1 MIQKKSGINLKSYY
15 TIILE
20 TGLIATLSAMLIIVN
35 VDWQSGS
42 DNAVNVNDQEVVKME
57 EIVQTEQV
65 KTPPPPPKPP
75 VPVEVPNDEVLD
87 DQTFDINAEMD
98 LDSPLDIPAPP
109 EESEAEDEDE
119 VFIVVENRPEL
130 KGGMASLQRKVNYP
144 EMARQ
149 AGIEGRVV
157 VQFIV
162 NEQGNVVDPKVVR
175 GIGGGCDVEALRVVK
190 TAKFKPGMQRGKPVK
205 VQYTLPINFQLTS

>member
-1 MIQKKSGINLKSYY
+1 MIQKKSVMNLKNYY
-15 TIILE
+15 TIFLE
-20 TGLIATLSAMLIIVN
+20 TGLIVTMSAMLIAVN
-35 VDWQSGS
+35 IDWQPDKSN
-42 DNAVNVNDQEVVKME
+42 DMNVNEQEVVKME

-65 KTPPPPPKPP
+65 ETPPPPPKPP
-75 VPVEVPNDEVLD
+75 VPVEVPNDEVLE
-87 DQTFDINAEMD
+87 DQVININSDMD

-109 EESEAEDEDE
+109 DEPEAEDEDE

-130 KGGMASLQRKVNYP
+130 IGGMASLQRKVNYP

-157 VQFIV
+157 VQFVV
-162 NEQGNVVDPKVVR
+162 NEKGEVVDPKVVR
-175 GIGGGCDVEALRVVK
+175 GIGGGCDQEALRVIK